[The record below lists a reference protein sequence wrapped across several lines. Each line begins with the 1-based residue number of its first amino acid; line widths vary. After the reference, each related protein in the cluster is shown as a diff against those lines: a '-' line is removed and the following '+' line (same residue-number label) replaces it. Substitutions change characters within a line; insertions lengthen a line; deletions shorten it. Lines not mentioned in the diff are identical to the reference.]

1 MNLCDRATIA
11 HISKK
16 YGFTASKG
24 LGQNF
29 LIDPTVPRRIAE
41 TVPEGYGALEI
52 GPGLGCLTVE
62 LASRAVKV
70 AAVELDRA
78 LLPVL
83 AETVPQENVAIV
95 QGDFMKLS
103 VPQLLNEYLS
113 GLPVAVAANL
123 PYYIT
128 TPIVMKLLESPVE
141 QITVMVQKEVAKRLC
156 SPPGG
161 DDSGAITLAVAW
173 RAKTEYL
180 FEVPAASFWPAPK
193 VDSAVV
199 KLTLQ
204 KPPVEVLDEALMFR
218 LIKAGFAQRR
228 KTLTNTLKSA
238 GFDPAMAGFLPTGI
252 RAERL
257 TLEQWAA
264 LSDAYST
271 RPI

>member
-11 HISKK
+11 RICKK
-16 YGFTASKG
+16 YGFQASKG

-29 LIDPTVPRRIAE
+29 LIDPAVPRRIAE

-62 LASRAVKV
+62 LARRAAKV

-83 AETVPQENVAIV
+83 AETVPQQNVTV
-95 QGDFMKLS
+95 VHGDFMKLS
-103 VPQLLNEYLS
+103 VPELLAEHLP

-141 QITVMVQKEVAKRLC
+141 QVTVMVQKEVAERLC
-156 SPPGG
+156 APPGG
-161 DDSGAITLAVAW
+161 DESGAITLAVAW
-173 RAKTEYL
+173 RAKAEYL

-199 KLTLQ
+199 KLTLRE
-204 KPPVEVLDEALMFR
+204 PPVAVQDEALMFR
-218 LIKAGFAQRR
+218 LVKAGFAQRR
-228 KTLTNTLKSA
+228 KTLTNALKSA
-238 GFDPAMAGFLPTGI
+238 GYDPATAAFLPAGI

-257 TLEQWAA
+257 TLAQWAA
-264 LSDAYST
+264 LADAYCAAQA
-271 RPI
+271 